1 MKERTGS
8 WRIVALAVLGLGL
21 WALVGGVGAPSPLLA
36 HPAARE
42 AAPPAQKPPPE
53 ARPETLVLRLYFSD
67 VFERDRLAL
76 EWGAD
81 EMSTVNG
88 YLTVWADRATYEAML
103 AKGLKVEIDAAT
115 TAQANNP
122 VLFGNSSPES
132 FYGSYKTVEEMQTFL
147 DQKVAANPTLAEKID
162 FGNSWCKDHPG
173 ACTRPSAYN
182 GYDLWVLHI
191 TNRAIPGP
199 KPVFWFDAG
208 IHSREIGTPEVAMR
222 YISWL
227 LDNYATNA
235 DAHWLVD
242 YQDIWVVPMLNP
254 DGHHIVEAGGSSPY
268 SQRKNANNT
277 NGCTTWP
284 PTSSTQFG
292 VDLNRNFPFLWNCCG
307 GSSGSA
313 CTQTYH
319 GVAAGSEP
327 ETQYVVNKVRSL
339 IPDQRGPN
347 NTDAAPLTT
356 TGMMMSMHSYSN
368 LNLYPWGW
376 TTTASPNNADLA
388 NIGQHMSAT
397 NASPA
402 GNGYQSCASP
412 NCLYAVDG
420 DSVDWAYG
428 ELGVPAYTTEI
439 EGNTFFPSYSTIDSA
454 IWPHNQGMLIYLTKI
469 AATPYLLTR
478 GPDTKNVAATP
489 MTVSVGTPA
498 QLAATI
504 NYAWTSNGYSQNVAA
519 AEYYVDTPPWAGGTA
534 TAMTATDGAFNATT
548 ENVQASVPTGSLAAG
563 RHILFVRGRGVNS
576 YSGNLSWGPVSAVF
590 LDVQVGGPTATPT
603 RTPTNTP
610 TPSGPTDTPTRTP
623 TNTPTPVSTCNEAL
637 TNPGFES
644 GTAPWVASAGNG
656 HTIVS
661 TTRPHS
667 GSFSALLGGYN
678 RATDQIYQQ
687 ITIPSTATSATLSY
701 WWYMTTKE
709 STHPWDF
716 LYTRIQNSS
725 GTTLATLQTVNDGST
740 ANTWVHPSFDLTAY
754 KGQTIRV
761 AFVATTDRSQATT
774 FFVDDASVNI
784 CQ

>member
-1 MKERTGS
+1 
-8 WRIVALAVLGLGL
+8 
-21 WALVGGVGAPSPLLA
+21 
-36 HPAARE
+36 
-42 AAPPAQKPPPE
+42 
-53 ARPETLVLRLYFSD
+53 
-67 VFERDRLAL
+67 
-76 EWGAD
+76 
-81 EMSTVNG
+81 
-88 YLTVWADRATYEAML
+88 
-103 AKGLKVEIDAAT
+103 
-115 TAQANNP
+115 
-122 VLFGNSSPES
+122 
-132 FYGSYKTVEEMQTFL
+132 
-147 DQKVAANPTLAEKID
+147 
-162 FGNSWCKDHPG
+162 
-173 ACTRPSAYN
+173 
-182 GYDLWVLHI
+182 
-191 TNRAIPGP
+191 
-199 KPVFWFDAG
+199 
-208 IHSREIGTPEVAMR
+208 
-222 YISWL
+222 
-227 LDNYATNA
+227 
-235 DAHWLVD
+235 
-242 YQDIWVVPMLNP
+242 
-254 DGHHIVEAGGSSPY
+254 
-268 SQRKNANNT
+268 
-277 NGCTTWP
+277 
-284 PTSSTQFG
+284 
-292 VDLNRNFPFLWNCCG
+292 
-307 GSSGSA
+307 
-313 CTQTYH
+313 
-319 GVAAGSEP
+319 
-327 ETQYVVNKVRSL
+327 
-339 IPDQRGPN
+339 
-347 NTDAAPLTT
+347 
-356 TGMMMSMHSYSN
+356 
-368 LNLYPWGW
+368 
-376 TTTASPNNADLA
+376 
-388 NIGQHMSAT
+388 
-397 NASPA
+397 
-402 GNGYQSCASP
+402 
-412 NCLYAVDG
+412 
-420 DSVDWAYG
+420 
-428 ELGVPAYTTEI
+428 
-439 EGNTFFPSYSTIDSA
+439 
-454 IWPHNQGMLIYLTKI
+454 MLIYLTKI

-519 AEYYVDTPPWAGGTA
+519 AEYYMDTPSWAGGTA

-603 RTPTNTP
+603 RSPTNTP

-637 TNPGFES
+637 ANPGFES

-678 RATDQIYQQ
+678 RATDKIFQQ
-687 ITIPSTATSATLSY
+687 ITNPSTATSATLSY